1 MVVWVN
7 IRYFVSKQVRI
18 MFKSNFLTVDDVA
31 ENLKVTRQTVSKYIR
46 SNQLNAVKINK
57 SYRITVNDFQSFLI
71 KNSTTEE
78 PQITYLRRTKNCFL
92 EYSDKSDEFE
102 ILFGIETG
110 ELKEIEINHKLDNNK
125 FIFGDNFYVLKKL
138 LESYKGK
145 IDLIYIDPP
154 FGTGQNFNS
163 INEDTA
169 YSDKLIDSEFLE
181 FLRKRLFLLRELLSE
196 QGSIYLHIDKKIGH
210 YVKIIMDEVF
220 GHKNFINDITRIKCN
235 PKNFSR
241 NAYGNYS
248 DMILY
253 YSKNRDKQIW
263 NDIKEPMSQ
272 TKKEELFPKKHPKFG
287 RYTTNP
293 IHAPGKTINGDTGME
308 WKGLM
313 PPKGRHWRYSR
324 EVLDDLDKNGLIE
337 WSSTGNPRK
346 IVLAKEHKGFKV
358 QDVWEFKDK
367 GLSYVDYPTQKNY
380 DLLERIIRN
389 SSNEDSIVLDCFA
402 GSGSTLKIANSLKR
416 DWIGIDNSNHSLQV
430 IKDSFKKENILCNF
444 YEYHTLT

>member
-1 MVVWVN
+1 MYN
-7 IRYFVSKQVRI
+7 
-18 MFKSNFLTVDDVA
+18 SNFLTVEEVA
-31 ENLKVTRQTVSKYIR
+31 EDLKVSRQTVSKYIR
-46 SNQLNAVKINK
+46 SRELNAVKINK
-57 SYRITVNDFQSFLI
+57 SYRITLNDFESFLN
-71 KNSTTEE
+71 KNSTAKE
-78 PQITYLRRTKNCFL
+78 PQIAYLRKTKNCFL
-92 EYSDKSDEFE
+92 GYSGKSDEFE
-102 ILFGIETG
+102 ILYGIETG
-110 ELKEIEINHKLDNNK
+110 ELNEIEINHKYENNK

-138 LESYKGK
+138 LETCKSKV
-145 IDLIYIDPP
+145 DLVYIDPP

-163 INEDTA
+163 INDDTA
-169 YSDKLIDSEFLE
+169 YSDKLIDSEFLD
-181 FLRKRLFLLRELLSE
+181 FLRKRLFLLRELMSD

-241 NAYGNYS
+241 NAFGNYS

-253 YSKNRDKQIW
+253 YAKNRDKQIW
-263 NDIKEPMSQ
+263 NDIKEPIS
-272 TKKEELFPKKHPKFG
+272 KSKREELFPKKHPTFG
-287 RYTTNP
+287 SYTTNP
-293 IHAPGKTINGDTGME
+293 IHAPGKTIDGDTGME
-308 WKGLM
+308 WKGMM

-324 EVLDDLDKNGLIE
+324 EVLDKLDEDGLIE

-346 IVLAKEHKGFKV
+346 IVSAKEHKGFKV

-380 DLLERIIRN
+380 NLLERIIRN

-402 GSGSTLKIANSLKR
+402 GSGSTLKVANALKR
-416 DWIGIDNSNHSLQV
+416 NWIGIDNSNHSLNV
-430 IKDSFKKENILCNF
+430 IKNSFKNENVACNF

>member
-1 MVVWVN
+1 M
-7 IRYFVSKQVRI
+7 YQS
-18 MFKSNFLTVDDVA
+18 SFLTVEEVA
-31 ENLKVTRQTVSKYIR
+31 DNLKVTRQTVSKYIR
-46 SNQLNAVKINK
+46 SSELNAVKINK
-57 SYRITVNDFQSFLI
+57 NYRIAFKDFETFLN
-71 KNSTTEE
+71 KNSTAEE
-78 PQITYLRRTKNCFL
+78 PQIAYLRKTKNCFL

-102 ILFGIETG
+102 VLYGIENG
-110 ELKEIEINHKLDNNK
+110 DFKDIEINHELENNK
-125 FIFGDNFYVLKKL
+125 FIFGDNFYVLRKL
-138 LESYKGK
+138 LEKYKSRV
-145 IDLIYIDPP
+145 DLIYIDPP
-154 FGTGQNFNS
+154 FGTGQDFNS
-163 INEDTA
+163 VNDDNA
-169 YSDKLIDSEFLE
+169 YSDRLIDSDFLE
-181 FLRKRLFLLRELLSE
+181 FLRKRLFLLRELMSE

-253 YSKNRDKQIW
+253 YAKSRDKQIW
-263 NDIKEPMSQ
+263 NDITEPMSKAKQ
-272 TKKEELFPKKHPKFG
+272 EQLFPKKHDKYG
-287 RYTTNP
+287 SYTTNP

-324 EVLDDLDKNGLIE
+324 EVLDELDENGLIE
-337 WSSTGNPRK
+337 WSATGNPRK
-346 IVLAKEHKGFKV
+346 IVLAKEHKGFKI

-380 DLLERIIRN
+380 DLLKRIIEN
-389 SSNEDSIVLDCFA
+389 SSNENSIVLDCFA
-402 GSGSTLKIANSLKR
+402 GSGSTLKMANTLKR
-416 DWIGIDNSNHSLQV
+416 QWIGVDNSNHSFNV
-430 IKDSFKKENILCNF
+430 IKDSLKKDNVLCNF

>member
-1 MVVWVN
+1 M
-7 IRYFVSKQVRI
+7 YQ
-18 MFKSNFLTVDDVA
+18 SNFLTVEEVA

-46 SNQLNAVKINK
+46 SSELNAVKINK
-57 SYRITVNDFQSFLI
+57 SYRITLNDFESFLN
-71 KNSTTEE
+71 KNSTARE
-78 PQITYLRRTKNCFL
+78 PQIAYLRKTKNCFL

-102 ILFGIETG
+102 ILYGIETG
-110 ELKEIEINHKLDNNK
+110 ELNEIEINHKYEDNK
-125 FIFGDNFYVLKKL
+125 FLFGDNFFVLKKL
-138 LESYKGK
+138 LETYKSK
-145 IDLIYIDPP
+145 VDLVYIDPP

-163 INEDTA
+163 INDDTA
-169 YSDKLIDSEFLE
+169 YSDKLIDSEFLD
-181 FLRKRLFLLRELLSE
+181 FLRKRLFLLRELMSN

-241 NAYGNYS
+241 NAFGNYS

-253 YSKNRDKQIW
+253 YAKNRDKQIW
-263 NDIKEPMSQ
+263 NDIKEPMS
-272 TKKEELFPKKHPKFG
+272 KSKREELFPKKHPIFG
-287 RYTTNP
+287 SYTTNP
-293 IHAPGKTINGDTGME
+293 IHAPGKTIDGDTGME

-324 EVLDDLDKNGLIE
+324 GVLDKLDENGLIE

-346 IVLAKEHKGFKV
+346 IVPAKEHKGFKV

-389 SSNEDSIVLDCFA
+389 SSNEESIVLDCFA
-402 GSGSTLKIANSLKR
+402 GSGSTLKVANALKR
-416 DWIGIDNSNHSLQV
+416 NWIGIDNSNHSLNV
-430 IKDSFKKENILCNF
+430 IKNSFKSDNILCNF